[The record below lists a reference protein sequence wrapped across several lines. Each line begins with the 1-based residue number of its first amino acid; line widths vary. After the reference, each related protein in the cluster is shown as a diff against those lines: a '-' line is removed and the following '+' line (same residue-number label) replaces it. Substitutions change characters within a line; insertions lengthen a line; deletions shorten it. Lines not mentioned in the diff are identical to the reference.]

1 MRTSILQGKS
11 LSVKELSL
19 ADAKTLQT
27 ISVLSSQTNFK
38 ILQLLSQEK
47 LDISTIAMRLKLSEP
62 SISEGI
68 KQLENLQLVKTSYAA
83 GKRGIRKVC
92 ELAIGKLIVT
102 IKP

>member
-19 ADAKTLQT
+19 TDPKTLQT
-27 ISVLSSQTNFK
+27 IRALSSQTNLK

-47 LDISTIAMRLKLSEP
+47 LDISTIARRLKLSEP
-62 SISEGI
+62 NISERI
-68 KQLENLQLVKTSYAA
+68 KQLENLQLVKISYAA

-92 ELAIGKLIVT
+92 ELAIEKLIVT